1 MDGYAAGSGQIA
13 VLKASRTKTPAYT
26 QTVTAATGLGTLEKS
41 RGAAHVYDSATGTAR
56 GIGP

>member
-1 MDGYAAGSGQIA
+1 M
-13 VLKASRTKTPAYT
+13 LKASRTKTPAYT